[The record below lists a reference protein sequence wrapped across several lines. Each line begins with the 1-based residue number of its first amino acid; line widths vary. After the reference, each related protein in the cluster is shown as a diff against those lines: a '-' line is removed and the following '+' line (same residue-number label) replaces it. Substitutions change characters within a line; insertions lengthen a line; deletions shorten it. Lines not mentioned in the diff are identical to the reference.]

1 MIIDLNYKDIP
12 VILSFSKG
20 YVGWDY
26 DDIDLKD
33 STLNDLVSMKN
44 QMNNASLDIDREL
57 RRRGK

>member
-26 DDIDLKD
+26 DDIDLKN
-33 STLNDLVSMKN
+33 STLNDLIGMRD
-44 QMNNASLDIDREL
+44 QMSNALLDIDKEL
-57 RRRGK
+57 RRRGE